1 MKSVKLVLLPIP
13 MYIDMDKS
21 HKEYPF
27 LKHELTSHDD
37 ENCMFCEHAKNQ
49 GKKAAMRGGLR
60 TDNPYHRTDSL
71 DSKLWLEGFESV
83 KVIDTQ

>member
-1 MKSVKLVLLPIP
+1 MKTDKLAIFPIP
-13 MYIDMDKS
+13 IYIDMDKS

-27 LKHELTSHDD
+27 LQHELTDHRD
-37 ENCMFCEHAKNQ
+37 EECVFCEHAKNQ
-49 GKKAAMRGGLR
+49 GKKSAMRGKLKS
-60 TDNPYHRTDSL
+60 DNPYHRAGGL